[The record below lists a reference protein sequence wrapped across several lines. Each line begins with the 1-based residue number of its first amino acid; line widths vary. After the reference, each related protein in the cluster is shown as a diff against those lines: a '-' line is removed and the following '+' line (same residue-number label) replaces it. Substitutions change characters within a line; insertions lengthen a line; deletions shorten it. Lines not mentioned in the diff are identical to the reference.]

1 VSVVAFSR
9 LVAVIGG
16 VSLVLT
22 ACSGG
27 DDAAG
32 LTDSP
37 WRASQYVDASGVL
50 VDPIQDTILSATF
63 DGEQVTGSAGCNNYF
78 GDYTTD
84 GDAISIGPLASTQMF
99 CEGAMDQEIAFLTA
113 MQTADSYQIAGDT
126 LELKQGNTTMVIYET
141 APEA

>member
-1 VSVVAFSR
+1 MSVVSYYR

-16 VSLVLT
+16 VGLVLA

-27 DDAAG
+27 DEAAG

-37 WRASQYVDASGVL
+37 WRASQYVDASGGL

-78 GDYTTD
+78 GGYTTD

-113 MQTADSYQIAGDT
+113 MQTADSYEISGNT
-126 LELKQGNTTMVIYET
+126 LELKQGNTSVVIYEA